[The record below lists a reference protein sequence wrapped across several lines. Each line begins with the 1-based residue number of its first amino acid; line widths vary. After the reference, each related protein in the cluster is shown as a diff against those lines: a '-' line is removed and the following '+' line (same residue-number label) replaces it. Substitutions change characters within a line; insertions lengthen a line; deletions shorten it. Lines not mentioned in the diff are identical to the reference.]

1 MVADFHFLV
10 QARGNKQARVAR
22 TKWWKLEG
30 EASKVFKENVIKE
43 GPWNDEGGNMRSEGC
58 FRGAWSDQRER
69 MRLERHSVVQK
80 AIKEKECYKCLY
92 HDRCADNIEK
102 YKVAKKT
109 AKRAMNE
116 SKGQAYEDLYQR
128 LSTKEGENDIY
139 RMARVR
145 ERKTR
150 DFNKLSAL
158 KMKESIS
165 W

>member
-1 MVADFHFLV
+1 MQLV
-10 QARGNKQARVAR
+10 
-22 TKWWKLEG
+22 
-30 EASKVFKENVIKE
+30 EAKHL
-43 GPWNDEGGNMRSEGC
+43 GC
-58 FRGAWSDQRER
+58 
-69 MRLERHSVVQK
+69 
-80 AIKEKECYKCLY
+80 YN
-92 HDRCADNIEK
+92 RCANNIEK

-109 AKRAMNE
+109 AKRVVSEAN
-116 SKGQAYEDLYQR
+116 GQAYDDLYR
-128 LSTKEGENDIY
+128 HLSTKEGENDIY